1 MCECARACCCCFWGV
16 DIKDLARE
24 YISGSNATGLAL
36 PWRFV
41 GSAGQPNFLN
51 DPNTTQI
58 ALPWVWLGSPA
69 SLQQAH
75 FVNSP
80 VLTRF
85 TLVPPTANPH
95 IKTLFLTKPAKGFG
109 TVHEVRFHTHTG
121 FPHARTVATT
131 GETVPGPFL
140 PPDRS
145 FRPVDS
151 VVELIHF
158 EKSCAEHV
166 FRRSFRGGGADIFRA
181 RPSGPGRAAAPAQAG
196 AGAGAG
202 AGTGPVAAAPAGVPP
217 AAEALSAQSSPEMM
231 ATKVAQLRTAMTTKW
246 PECTSATV
254 SKRPVPMTAL
264 RDLWLAEMD
273 AEYQAT
279 TRYQPM
285 VVEVSVPTGA

>member
-95 IKTLFLTKPAKGFG
+95 IKTLFLTKSALAYA
-109 TVHEVRFHTHTG
+109 TCHEVLYNVSG
-121 FPHARTVATT
+121 YPSARTVTT
-131 GETVPGPFL
+131 SGDTVVGPWL
-140 PPDRS
+140 PDDRPPDA
-145 FRPVDS
+145 
-151 VVELIHF
+151 VVELVHHH
-158 EKSCAEHV
+158 KSCAENV
-166 FRRSFRGGGADIFRA
+166 FRRSFRGGR
-181 RPSGPGRAAAPAQAG
+181 
-196 AGAGAG
+196 
-202 AGTGPVAAAPAGVPP
+202 AGVFRPD
-217 AAEALSAQSSPEMM
+217 QDPE
-231 ATKVAQLRTAMTTKW
+231 VVNNSISL
-246 PECTSATV
+246 TSAGPSAVVDRV
-254 SKRPVPMTAL
+254 SQLWETMAINGSECMAEGVVQDTEPLTAL
-264 RDLWLAEMD
+264 RDIWLAHLD
-273 AEYQAT
+273 AKFRAT
-279 TRYQPM
+279 SRFRPVAVDAALQ
-285 VVEVSVPTGA
+285 